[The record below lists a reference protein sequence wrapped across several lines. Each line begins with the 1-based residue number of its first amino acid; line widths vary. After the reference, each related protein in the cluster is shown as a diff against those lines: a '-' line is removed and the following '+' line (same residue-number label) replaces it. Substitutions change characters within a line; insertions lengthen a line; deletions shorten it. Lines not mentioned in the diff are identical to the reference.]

1 MDAPRFDPI
10 TGLPMKAVPAPRN
23 TRTML
28 YHATRDAIV
37 VEGVGTNDAERR
49 IDADKQIKA
58 KQKEG
63 YTLTRKDGQ
72 HPHSFDEH
80 RMDQQRR
87 DAEDGDREAAA
98 KLNAKAVLKAAES
111 VVAPVA
117 DVASL
122 QAQIVAMAAQLEEL
136 SPRPPAVKA

>member
-10 TGLPMKAVPAPRN
+10 TGLPIKAVPAPRN

-28 YHATRDAIV
+28 YHPTRDSIV

-49 IDADKQIKA
+49 IDVDKQIKA

-63 YTLTRKDGQ
+63 YKLTRGEGQ
-72 HPHSFDEH
+72 HPHSFDDH
-80 RMDQQRR
+80 RMESQRLAA
-87 DAEDGDREAAA
+87 DDGDKEAAA
-98 KLNAKAVLKAAES
+98 KLSAKEKLAAAQS
-111 VVAPVA
+111 VTAPVA

-122 QAQIVAMAAQLEEL
+122 QAQIAAMSAQLEEL
-136 SPRPPAVKA
+136 SRRPESVKA